1 MNDLLYKKLEDI
13 CLDEKRAII
22 SGPFGSNISS
32 KYFVDKGIP
41 VIRGNNLSLSLD
53 KFYDEGF
60 VYVTKKKADELNC
73 YAKKLDIIFTAAGT
87 IGQVGLITNDTKY
100 DCYVISNK
108 QIRARLDPNKIDI
121 LYAYY
126 WFTSPWIQK
135 YLTSNNKGSTVPLL
149 SLWEVKNLPIIYPKS
164 MSKQK
169 KISNIID
176 KISKK
181 IELNNKI
188 NDELEV
194 MAKTVYDYWFL
205 QFEFPNEEGKPYKSS
220 GGKMVWNEE
229 LKREIPE
236 GWEVNKLEE
245 YISVIRGV
253 NYKRDDVLSN
263 KETNYIPL
271 IKSNNIQNGQILFDD
286 IIFVPQKLVNKN
298 QILSKNSVLM
308 TMSSGSKEH
317 MGKTTII
324 YDSLDYTFGAFCS
337 KIEIIEDM
345 RCFLSIF
352 FRSALFKTLI
362 DNITSGTNINNISNE
377 HLYNIKMTIPN
388 KKVLQK
394 FEDILNPILDK
405 QGIIQKENQELTSL
419 RDFLLPLLMNGQV
432 GFKEDKAEG

>member
-1 MNDLLYKKLEDI
+1 MNKVKLGDLVEFQRGYDLPKNKIQSGKYPVITSNGILGYHNEYK
-13 CLDEKRAII
+13 
-22 SGPFGSNISS
+22 SGPSVVIGRSGTTGNPQLINEKFWAHNTTLFIKDFKGNDIKYIYYLLLNTDINKMKSGSNIPTLNRNHLHPISINATT
-32 KYFVDKGIP
+32 DK
-41 VIRGNNLSLSLD
+41 
-53 KFYDEGF
+53 
-60 VYVTKKKADELNC
+60 
-73 YAKKLDIIFTAAGT
+73 
-87 IGQVGLITNDTKY
+87 
-100 DCYVISNK
+100 
-108 QIRARLDPNKIDI
+108 I
-121 LYAYY
+121 LQRRIAN
-126 WFTSPWIQK
+126 T
-135 YLTSNNKGSTVPLL
+135 L
-149 SLWEVKNLPIIYPKS
+149 
-164 MSKQK
+164 
-169 KISNIID
+169 SNID
-176 KISKK
+176 NK

-188 NDELEV
+188 NDEFEA
-194 MAKTVYDYWFL
+194 MAKTIYDYWFL

-245 YISVIRGV
+245 YISIIRGV

-388 KKVLQK
+388 EKVLQK

-432 GFKEDKAEG
+432 GFKGDKAEG